1 MRFLIILS
9 FVLLGVFSPAFA
21 QMQQPK
27 NFQRLQP
34 GYWQQT
40 VQLQSGNTQSPVKTE
55 LRCMAK
61 ASMPGFMSAAQSKQ
75 CSMKVIEDSTK
86 VWKIK
91 NFCPSGLQTDFR
103 LEMLSPFQGILSIES
118 SGPKGR
124 SALTGQL
131 KFLGSCPE
139 DAKKIEPIDPDK
151 LGKLSAE
158 QCRMVGIQYEAMAPD
173 KAAVTCS
180 KYQAKLK
187 QTCLIRAAR
196 SYKNLDAVLKTDA
209 CKS

>member
-1 MRFLIILS
+1 MRFLIFVFFISLS
-9 FVLLGVFSPAFA
+9 VFSQAFA

-27 NFQRLQP
+27 NFQLLQP

-40 VQLQSGNTQSPVKTE
+40 VQLQSENNQPPVKTE
-55 LRCMAK
+55 FRCMTK
-61 ASMPGFMSAAQSKQ
+61 LSMPGFMSAAQSKQ
-75 CSMKVIEDSTK
+75 CSIKVIEDSAK

-103 LEMLSPFQGILSIES
+103 LEMLSPLQGNLSIES
-118 SGPKGR
+118 NGPKGR
-124 SALTGQL
+124 STLIGQL

-139 DAKKIEPIDPDK
+139 EAKKIEPIDPDK